1 MNAAKTGRKLFWQF
15 LLVGLCA
22 AGLAGIIL
30 AALVTSRAASL
41 REEKA
46 LAVLEGQALALRG
59 ALESWRAEHSAESS
73 AAFFSGLN
81 VAGPTVFTLYSRE
94 GAVLAASG
102 PRQPEH
108 PAPLAQLEV
117 AVSRRLATEVRAAP
131 GGPVAEVAVPITDA
145 GGRIEVIMASARVD
159 AFDAAPPLGVAG
171 AIVLV
176 LAVLVLAAGAARAGA
191 NIVAEPVVQLRRAA
205 ERMRAGGPIERL
217 VVPEAQE
224 LGLVT
229 ESLNEL
235 IAAWD
240 GRLQAALRQ
249 RNEQEAVLSSMVE
262 GVLAVDSQHNVIS
275 INQAAAKLVGVDQ
288 SLAQGQALAEIVRN
302 SALQNF
308 VAQALHAAE
317 PIKDEITLHQRGRT
331 QIIEAHGARLRGTAG
346 AGIGAVVVLNDVT
359 ELRRLEQVRRD
370 FVSNVSHELKTPV
383 TSIKGFVETLLDGAM
398 NNPDDAR
405 RFLEIVQRQAE
416 RLNAIIEDLLTL
428 SRLEQHEQ
436 AADEMLEIAPLAGP
450 LAEAVEL
457 CTPAAVARGIR
468 IDVNCDPGIRARINT
483 NLIQQG
489 VVNLIDNAIKY
500 SEPNTSVSVEA
511 METVD
516 EILIFVRDQGCGI
529 SPVHLPRLFERFYRI
544 DRARSRDMGG
554 TGLGLSIVR
563 HIVQSH
569 RGHVT
574 VESTPGV
581 GSSFC
586 IHLPNPA
593 NAAAPA
599 LA

>member
-1 MNAAKTGRKLFWQF
+1 MTGRKLYWQF
-15 LLVGLCA
+15 LLVELCA
-22 AGLAGIIL
+22 AAIVGIVL
-30 AALVTSRAASL
+30 AALITSRGSSL
-41 REEKA
+41 RQERA
-46 LAVLEGQALALRG
+46 LAVLEGQSMAVRS
-59 ALESWRAEHSAESS
+59 ALEIWRAEHSGKEP
-73 AAFFSGLN
+73 AAFFKGLN
-81 VAGPTVFTLYSRE
+81 IAGPATFTLYSRDGKALASS
-94 GAVLAASG
+94 GAGLPV
-102 PRQPEH
+102 E
-108 PAPLAQLEV
+108 PAPLAEIER
-117 AVSRRLATEVRAAP
+117 AVSRRLGTSVRNVPSGAL
-131 GGPVAEVAVPITDA
+131 AEVAVPTTDA
-145 GGRIEVIMASARVD
+145 GGRIEVIVASASVD
-159 AFDAAPPLGVAG
+159 EFRAVPMIGIAG
-171 AIVLV
+171 GIVLLVAIVAMA
-176 LAVLVLAAGAARAGA
+176 AVAARMCSNVITQPAG
-191 NIVAEPVVQLRRAA
+191 QLQRAA
-205 ERMRAGGPIERL
+205 NRMREGGGFERF
-217 VVPEAQE
+217 VAPEARE

-235 IAAWD
+235 MAAWD
-240 GRLQAALRQ
+240 ARLQTALRQ

-262 GVLAVDSQHNVIS
+262 GVLAVDSQHNLIS
-275 INQAAAKLVGVDQ
+275 INQAAAKLVGVEPAH
-288 SLAQGQALAEIVRN
+288 AQGQALAEIVRN

-308 VAQALHAAE
+308 VTRALHAIE
-317 PIKDEITLHQRGRT
+317 SIKDEITLHQRGRT

-346 AGIGAVVVLNDVT
+346 SGIGAVVVLNDVT

-398 NNPDDAR
+398 NSPEDAR

-457 CTPAAVARGIR
+457 CTPAAAMRGIH
-468 IDVNCDPGIRARINT
+468 IEVSCDPGIQARINT

-489 VVNLIDNAIKY
+489 VVNLIDNAVKY
-500 SEPNTSVSVEA
+500 SEAKTSVSVEA
-511 METVD
+511 IETPD
-516 EILIFVRDQGCGI
+516 EVLIFVRDQGCGI
-529 SPVHLPRLFERFYRI
+529 SADHLPRLFERFYRV

-574 VESTPGV
+574 VESTLGV

-586 IHLPNPA
+586 IHLPKPTHAGSPA
-593 NAAAPA
+593 IV
-599 LA
+599 